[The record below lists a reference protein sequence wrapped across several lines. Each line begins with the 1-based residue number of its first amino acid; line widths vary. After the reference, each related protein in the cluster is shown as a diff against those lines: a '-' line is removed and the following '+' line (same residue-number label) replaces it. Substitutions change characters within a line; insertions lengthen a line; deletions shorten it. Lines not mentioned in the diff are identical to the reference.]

1 MKILLDTHAL
11 LWYQDDSD
19 KLSKKVKSLIR
30 DEDNDVFVS
39 IVSIWEIAIKS
50 NLGKLALDFE
60 LTELKHMLKEYNFEI
75 LDLSI
80 QQIEYLSTFS
90 KHHKDPFD
98 HLLIAQAILE
108 NLSLVSKDKQF
119 KNYKE
124 LKILW

>member
-19 KLSKKVKSLIR
+19 KLSKKAKSLIR

-124 LKILW
+124 LNILW

>member
-19 KLSKKVKSLIR
+19 KLSKKAKSLIR
-30 DEDNDVFVS
+30 DENNDVFVS
-39 IVSIWEIAIKS
+39 IVSVWEIAIKS

-124 LKILW
+124 LNILW

>member
-11 LWYQDDSD
+11 LWYQDDFD
-19 KLSKKVKSLIR
+19 RLSKKVKSLIR

-80 QQIEYLSTFS
+80 QHIEYL
-90 KHHKDPFD
+90 
-98 HLLIAQAILE
+98 
-108 NLSLVSKDKQF
+108 
-119 KNYKE
+119 
-124 LKILW
+124 

>member
-19 KLSKKVKSLIR
+19 KLSKKAKSLMR
-30 DEDNDVFVS
+30 DENNDVFVS
-39 IVSIWEIAIKS
+39 IVSVWEIAIKS

-80 QQIEYLSTFS
+80 QHIEYL
-90 KHHKDPFD
+90 
-98 HLLIAQAILE
+98 
-108 NLSLVSKDKQF
+108 
-119 KNYKE
+119 
-124 LKILW
+124 